1 MSVVKTNIP
10 YGTTLSGVLQKVYEE
25 ASGNGGSLIGQ
36 PIEGYTMEEINSN
49 PLYEIHLELMFDS
62 GVKVEAESFLD
73 FVRVLT
79 NAVTTGERLSN
90 PQQTINGCIPPI
102 GLYGPWFYQT
112 QVIIPPTVLP
122 EHL

>member
-25 ASGNGGSLIGQ
+25 VRGNGGSLIGQ

-49 PLYEIHLELMFDS
+49 PINEVQLELQFDS
-62 GVKVEAESFLD
+62 GVKIEANSFLD
-73 FVRVLT
+73 FIRVLV
-79 NAVTTGERLSN
+79 NAVSSGETLET
-90 PQQTINGCIPPI
+90 PQKTLNGSIPPM
-102 GLYGPWFYQT
+102 GFYGPWLYKSFVT
-112 QVIIPPTVLP
+112 VPPTVLP